1 MRYTGA
7 ADVEQ
12 RRGMLADLHIL
23 LAVGQ
28 VRAHPIEYDRGQPEI
43 GLEAVEQN
51 SMTDRI
57 KRG

>member
-1 MRYTGA
+1 M
-7 ADVEQ
+7 EQ

-28 VRAHPIEYDRGQPEI
+28 VRAHLIKYQRGQTEI
-43 GLEAVEQN
+43 GLEEVEQN

-57 KRG
+57 KRS

>member
-1 MRYTGA
+1 
-7 ADVEQ
+7 VEQ

-43 GLEAVEQN
+43 GLEAVEWN